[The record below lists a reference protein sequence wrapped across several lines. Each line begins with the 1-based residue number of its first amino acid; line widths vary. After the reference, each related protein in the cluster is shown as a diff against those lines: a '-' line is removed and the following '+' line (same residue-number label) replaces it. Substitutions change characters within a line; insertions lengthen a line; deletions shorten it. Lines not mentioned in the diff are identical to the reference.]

1 MKLKLFVLAALVAAV
16 MVGGFHQAAFAKG
29 TRTRITL
36 TASAD
41 FPAAKGKATYKV
53 DGSEREFQV
62 EVENI
67 KKLAGKTI
75 YVFVNGVQVGKATVN
90 SLGTAR
96 LNLNTNAGSAVP
108 SIQTGDQVQVKT
120 GAGKL
125 IVSGKF

>member
-67 KKLAGKTI
+67 KSLAGKAVKV
-75 YVFVNGVQVGKATVN
+75 YVNGVLVGSATVN
-90 SLGTAR
+90 ALGQAR
-96 LNLNTNAGSAVP
+96 LNRNTESGQTVP
-108 SIQTGDQVQVKT
+108 SIKAGDQVQVKT